1 MIGVS
6 EASNLAIRLGLEPE
20 MIAKVINS
28 SSGRCW
34 SSDTYN
40 PCPGIIEGIPSSN
53 NYQGGF
59 ASQLMAKV
67 SHSIPYLL
75 ASWFWKDQISGHLR
89 IMVLIVLIVT
99 EYETTQGRNFGLP
112 LHLTLLLGL
121 EFSISKVS

>member
-1 MIGVS
+1 MTPVQEPNDKWNNSVLNLFQAAKICNNLLLAVSMIGVS

-67 SHSIPYLL
+67 SHSI
-75 ASWFWKDQISGHLR
+75 
-89 IMVLIVLIVT
+89 V
-99 EYETTQGRNFGLP
+99 
-112 LHLTLLLGL
+112 
-121 EFSISKVS
+121 

>member
-1 MIGVS
+1 MTPLTAKNLICYMAPVQELNDKWNILVLNLFQAAKICNNLLLAVSMIGVS

-67 SHSIPYLL
+67 SQS
-75 ASWFWKDQISGHLR
+75 
-89 IMVLIVLIVT
+89 MV
-99 EYETTQGRNFGLP
+99 
-112 LHLTLLLGL
+112 
-121 EFSISKVS
+121 